1 MSDHL
6 LFIPASLTAYIL
18 TSFIEQLQ
26 IPPMSKNKTGF
37 STFPEVQG
45 MPSFQNTSESTSVA
59 RITPARP
66 ALPRTYPGV
75 HSSTVPS
82 AIPPTPG
89 DASVGGSTITGG
101 SISEAHVSSTE
112 SLARQQ
118 LMAEL
123 REASNLMAESVT
135 PEAATFWRNHVVD
148 LQARLRALHG
158 EGVEEVPS
166 AAAEANRQL
175 LEQYDKKPAAYQN
188 EPLYEP
194 PYTESAYEPP
204 YSNPSYQQQAQPQSF
219 QNNYK
224 SPREPPVAPIPAPSP
239 PKRNESSIL
248 NRNEH
253 QSSDRGRPIV
263 DVIAPADLPGGY
275 HFEAEIQGRRF
286 LATVPAGGVQKGDT
300 FSCVMQDLETV
311 GVGVPVG
318 RWRDRLCDCG
328 AYGICHALFLTTF
341 FCPLLALSQVMTRL
355 NYDFLGRPTNGKP
368 ATTAWCTMWSILIFL
383 VTMNGLIYTAYCYKW
398 KQNTPLS
405 TADHAA
411 IIILNAYAL
420 IYAIYS
426 TASTRAS
433 LREKYMIREHRFFDL
448 EDCCCATFCMPCTI
462 CQMARH
468 TAHYDEIDAACCK
481 STGLSEKEP
490 RSMPPKSSGYLI

>member
-1 MSDHL
+1 M
-6 LFIPASLTAYIL
+6 A
-18 TSFIEQLQ
+18 
-26 IPPMSKNKTGF
+26 
-37 STFPEVQG
+37 V
-45 MPSFQNTSESTSVA
+45 
-59 RITPARP
+59 
-66 ALPRTYPGV
+66 
-75 HSSTVPS
+75 
-82 AIPPTPG
+82 PPTPG

-101 SISEAHVSSTE
+101 SISEAHVSTTE

-158 EGVEEVPS
+158 EGVEEGPS
-166 AAAEANRQL
+166 AAADANRQL
-175 LEQYDKKPAAYQN
+175 LEQYDKKPAAYHI
-188 EPLYEP
+188 EPAPEPRFIESNYE
-194 PYTESAYEPP
+194 TP
-204 YSNPSYQQQAQPQSF
+204 YSNPSSYQQQAQAQSY
-219 QNNYK
+219 QDNYK
-224 SPREPPVAPIPAPSP
+224 PPREQTVVPSPAPSP
-239 PKRNESSIL
+239 PKRNLSSTL
-248 NRNEH
+248 DRNDN
-253 QSSDRGRPIV
+253 QSSDHGRPV
-263 DVIAPADLPGGY
+263 VVVIAPADLPGGY

-286 LATVPAGGVQKGDT
+286 LATVPEGGVQKGDT

-328 AYGICHALFLTTF
+328 AHGICHALFLTTL

-368 ATTAWCTMWSILIFL
+368 VRTAWSTMWSILIFL
-383 VTMNGLIYTAYCYKW
+383 AAMNGLIYTAYYYKW
-398 KQNTPLS
+398 HQKTPLS
-405 TADHAA
+405 AADYAA
-411 IIILNAYAL
+411 VIVLNAYAL
-420 IYAIYS
+420 IYAIYA

-468 TAHYDEIDAACCK
+468 TVQYDVIDAACCK
-481 STGLSEKEP
+481 STGWRYRESHYMEP
-490 RSMPPKSSGYLI
+490 QSSGYMI